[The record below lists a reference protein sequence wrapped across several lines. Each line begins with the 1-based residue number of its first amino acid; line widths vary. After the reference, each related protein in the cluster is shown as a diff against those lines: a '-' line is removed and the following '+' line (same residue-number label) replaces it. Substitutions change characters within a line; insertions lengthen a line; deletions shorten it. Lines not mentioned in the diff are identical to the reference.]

1 MAKKTT
7 LYEYRYD
14 LYYKHFSLREYECI
28 ETDKMY
34 RTADRSM
41 FHTTYTTQVS
51 KEAIPIVQENI
62 DICVLS
68 DIPLNSEEV
77 KFLMIRPYQQ
87 SIERMRK
94 VISEL
99 NEKIYNIMGAEG
111 GEQNE
116 NSN

>member
-1 MAKKTT
+1 MAKKAT
-7 LYEYRYD
+7 LYEYRYN
-14 LYYKHFSLREYECI
+14 LNNKHFILRKYECI

-41 FHTTYTTQVS
+41 FRTTYTSQVS

-77 KFLMIRPYQQ
+77 MFLMIRPYQQ
-87 SIERMRK
+87 SIERTMK

-99 NEKIYNIMGAEG
+99 NEKIHTIMGAEFDV
-111 GEQNE
+111 
-116 NSN
+116 